1 MTRELAFLRP
11 QSIAEAAALL
21 AEHGDDA
28 KVVAGSTALTIML
41 RNRLIDPAVLVSIG
55 GIAGLAGREVSDGV
69 LRLGALATHRQVERD
84 PVVRAALPVL
94 ADTFAVVANVRV
106 RNAATVG
113 GVMAEADYASDPP
126 AVFLGLD
133 AVVVAEGPAGVRRI
147 PAAEFFVAFYE
158 TSLAHDEIVTAVE
171 VPLPAAGTGAVYE
184 KFVTRSSEDRPCV
197 GVFAAARPDGKGGYT
212 GIRVSVGAAA
222 EIPQRFTDL
231 EALGEGTDLSAD
243 VCRAIADGYA
253 GRIETLDDVRGSAW
267 YRTEM
272 VRVWVRRALEGAR
285 AQAAGATGAAGAVA

>member
-11 QSIAEAAALL
+11 RSIAEAVARL
-21 AEHGDDA
+21 AEHGEDA
-28 KVVAGSTALTIML
+28 KVVAGATALTIML
-41 RNRLIDPAVLVSIG
+41 RNRLIDPAVLVSLADIP
-55 GIAGLAGREVSDGV
+55 GLAGREVGDGV

-84 PVVRAALPVL
+84 PRVRAALPVV
-94 ADTFAVVANVRV
+94 AATFAKVANVRV

-133 AVVVAEGPAGVRRI
+133 AIVVAEGPTGVRRL
-147 PAAEFFVAFYE
+147 PAADFFVAFYE
-158 TSLAHDEIVTAVE
+158 TRLRPDEIITAVE
-171 VPLPAAGTGAVYE
+171 VPLPAPGTAAVYE

-197 GVFAAARPDGKGGYT
+197 GVFAACRADGAT
-212 GIRVSVGAAA
+212 FADIRVAVGAAA
-222 EIPQRFTDL
+222 ETPRRFPDL
-231 EALGEGTDLSAD
+231 EAQAAGTDLGPD

-272 VRVWVRRALEGAR
+272 IRVWVRRALEAAR
-285 AQAAGATGAAGAVA
+285 VQAAAAAG

>member
-21 AEHGDDA
+21 AEHGEDA

-55 GIAGLAGREVSDGV
+55 GIPGLAERAVSDGV

-84 PVVRAALPVL
+84 AEVRRVLPVV
-94 ADTFAVVANVRV
+94 ADTFAKVANVRV

-133 AVVVAEGPAGVRRI
+133 AVVVAEGPSGVRRI
-147 PAAEFFVAFYE
+147 SASDFFVAFYE
-158 TSLAHDEIVTAVE
+158 TSLAADEIVTAVE
-171 VPLPAAGTGAVYE
+171 VPLPAPGSGAVYE

-197 GVFAAARPDGKGGYT
+197 GVFAAARST
-212 GIRVSVGAAA
+212 GSGRFADIRVAVGAAS
-222 EIPQRFTDL
+222 ETPQRFTDL
-231 EALGEGTDLSAD
+231 EALAEGTDLGD
-243 VCRAIADGYA
+243 DICRSIADGYA
-253 GRIETLDDVRGSAW
+253 SRIETLDDVRGSAW

-272 VRVWVRRALEGAR
+272 VRVWVRRALEHAR
-285 AQAAGATGAAGAVA
+285 AQAAGTAGAVA

>member
-11 QSIAEAAALL
+11 RSIQEAVALL
-21 AEHGDDA
+21 AEHGDEA

-41 RNRLIDPAVLVSIG
+41 RNRLIDPAVLVSIA
-55 GIAGLAGREVSDGV
+55 GIPDLGARTVTDGT

-84 PVVRAALPVL
+84 PGVRAALPVV
-94 ADTFAVVANVRV
+94 ADTFAKVANVRV

-133 AVVVAEGPAGVRRI
+133 AVVVAEGPDGVRRI

-158 TSLAHDEIVTAVE
+158 TSLRPDEIVTAVE
-171 VPLPAAGTGAVYE
+171 VPVPAAGTGTTYE

-197 GVFAAARPDGKGGYT
+197 GVFAAARRNPDGTYADV
-212 GIRVSVGAAA
+212 RVAVGAAA
-222 EIPQRFTDL
+222 ETPQRFPDL
-231 EALGEGTDLSAD
+231 EAQAQGTDLGDD
-243 VCRAIADGYA
+243 VRRAIADGYA
-253 GRIETLDDVRGSAW
+253 GRITTLDDVRGSSW

-272 VRVWVRRALEGAR
+272 IRVWVRRALEAAR
-285 AQAAGATGAAGAVA
+285 EQASGAA

>member
-11 QSIAEAAALL
+11 RSIAEAVALL
-21 AEHGDDA
+21 AEHGDEA

-55 GIAGLAGREVSDGV
+55 GIPGLAERFVADGV
-69 LRLGALATHRQVERD
+69 LHLGALASHRTIERD
-84 PVVRAALPVL
+84 PLVRAVLPVV

-133 AVVVAEGPAGVRRI
+133 AVVLAEGPAGVRRI
-147 PAAEFFVAFYE
+147 RAQDFFVAFYE
-158 TSLAHDEIVTAVE
+158 TSLAHDELVTGVE
-171 VPLPAAGTGAVYE
+171 VPLPGPGTGAVYE

-197 GVFAAARPDGKGGYT
+197 GVFAAARST
-212 GIRVSVGAAA
+212 GAGRYRDIRVAVGAAA
-222 EIPQRFTDL
+222 EIPQRFPDL
-231 EALGEGTDLSAD
+231 EALAADSDLGDD

-272 VRVWVRRALEGAR
+272 VRVWVRRALEHAR
-285 AQAAGATGAAGAVA
+285 AQAAGAAGAVA

>member
-11 QSIAEAAALL
+11 RSIPEAVALL
-21 AEHGDDA
+21 AEHGDEA

-41 RNRLIDPAVLVSIG
+41 RNRLIDPAVLVSIA
-55 GIAGLAGREVSDGV
+55 GIPGLAERRVTDGV
-69 LRLGALATHRQVERD
+69 LHLGALATHRQVERD
-84 PVVRAALPVL
+84 SEVRRVLPVVAE
-94 ADTFAVVANVRV
+94 TFAKVANVRV

-133 AVVVAEGPAGVRRI
+133 AVIVAEGPAGVRRI

-158 TSLAHDEIVTAVE
+158 TSLRPDEIVTGVE
-171 VPLPAAGTGAVYE
+171 VPLPPPGTGSHYE

-197 GVFAAARPDGKGGYT
+197 GVFAAVRRLADGSYGDV
-212 GIRVSVGAAA
+212 RVAVGAAA
-222 EIPQRFTDL
+222 ETPQRFPDL
-231 EALGEGTDLSAD
+231 EASAAGTDLGDD
-243 VCRAIADGYA
+243 VRRSIADGYA

-272 VRVWVRRALEGAR
+272 VRVWVRRALERAR
-285 AQAAGATGAAGAVA
+285 EQAAGAGASGAVA

>member
-11 QSIAEAAALL
+11 QSIAEAVALL
-21 AEHGDDA
+21 AEHGEEA

-55 GIAGLAGREVSDGV
+55 AIPGLAERTADGGLV
-69 LRLGALATHRQVERD
+69 RLGALATHRQVERD
-84 PVVRAALPVL
+84 PLVRRVLPVV
-94 ADTFAVVANVRV
+94 ADTFSKVANVRV

-147 PAAEFFVAFYE
+147 PAADFFVAFYE
-158 TSLAHDEIVTAVE
+158 TSLAADEIVTAVE
-171 VPLPAAGTGAVYE
+171 VPIPAPGTGAVYE

-197 GVFAAARPDGKGGYT
+197 GVFAAARSDGQGGYT
-212 GIRVSVGAAA
+212 GIRVAVGAAA
-222 EIPQRFTDL
+222 ETPRRFPDL
-231 EALGEGTDLSAD
+231 DALGEGTDLSGD

-272 VRVWVRRALEGAR
+272 IRVWVRRALEAAR
-285 AQAAGATGAAGAVA
+285 AQAAGASGAVA

>member
-11 QSIAEAAALL
+11 TSIAEACALL
-21 AEHGDDA
+21 AEHGEEA

-55 GIAGLAGREVSDGV
+55 AIPGLAERTAEDGV

-84 PVVRAALPVL
+84 ATVRRVLPVV
-94 ADTFAVVANVRV
+94 ADTFAKVANVRV

-126 AVFLGLD
+126 AVFLGLG
-133 AVVVAEGPAGVRRI
+133 ATVVAEGPAGVRRI
-147 PAAEFFVAFYE
+147 PAADFFVAFYE
-158 TSLAHDEIVTAVE
+158 TSLAPDEIVTAVE
-171 VPLPAAGTGAVYE
+171 VPIPAPGTGAVYE

-197 GVFAAARPDGKGGYT
+197 GVFAAARRDGAT
-212 GIRVSVGAAA
+212 FRDIRVAVGAAA
-222 EIPQRFTDL
+222 ETPRRFAELDAT
-231 EALGEGTDLSAD
+231 GEGTDLGDD
-243 VCRAIADGYA
+243 VCRSIADGYA

-272 VRVWVRRALEGAR
+272 IRVWVRRALEGAR
-285 AQAAGATGAAGAVA
+285 ARAAGASGAVA